1 MLENQYLHMTHLTRD
16 VLVKAIV
23 AEEMRSL
30 TGNDYIQSL
39 KDAYK
44 KWGHQ
49 SSDDLCRKFNSIKQT
64 TISVE
69 QLKP

>member
-1 MLENQYLHMTHLTRD
+1 MENQYLHMTHLTRD

-39 KDAYK
+39 KDAYH
-44 KWGHQ
+44 KWEHQ
-49 SSDDLCRKFNSIKQT
+49 SSDDLCKKFNSIKHT
-64 TISVE
+64 KISVE
-69 QLKP
+69 QLEP

>member
-1 MLENQYLHMTHLTRD
+1 MTHLTRD

-49 SSDDLCRKFNSIKQT
+49 SSDDLCRKFNSLKHT
-64 TISVE
+64 KISVE
-69 QLKP
+69 QLEP

>member
-1 MLENQYLHMTHLTRD
+1 MLENQHLHMTHLTRD

-39 KDAYK
+39 KDAYH

-49 SSDDLCRKFNSIKQT
+49 SSDDLCRKFNTLKKT
-64 TISVE
+64 NISVE
-69 QLKP
+69 QLEP

>member
-1 MLENQYLHMTHLTRD
+1 MENQYLHMTHLTRD

-39 KDAYK
+39 KDAYH
-44 KWGHQ
+44 KWEHQ
-49 SSDDLCRKFNSIKQT
+49 SSDDLCKKFNSLKHT
-64 TISVE
+64 KISVE
-69 QLKP
+69 QLEP

>member
-1 MLENQYLHMTHLTRD
+1 MTHLTRD

-49 SSDDLCRKFNSIKQT
+49 SSDDLCRT
-64 TISVE
+64 TTTLNKVA
-69 QLKP
+69 LVGD

>member
-1 MLENQYLHMTHLTRD
+1 MENQHLHMTHLTRD

-39 KDAYK
+39 KDAYH
-44 KWGHQ
+44 KWEHQ
-49 SSDDLCRKFNSIKQT
+49 SSDDLCKKFNSLKHT
-64 TISVE
+64 KISVE
-69 QLKP
+69 QLEP

>member
-1 MLENQYLHMTHLTRD
+1 MTHLTRD

-69 QLKP
+69 QLEP

>member
-1 MLENQYLHMTHLTRD
+1 MLENQHLHMTHLTRD

-39 KDAYK
+39 KDAYH
-44 KWGHQ
+44 KWEHQ
-49 SSDDLCRKFNSIKQT
+49 SSDDLCRKFNSIKHT
-64 TISVE
+64 KISVE
-69 QLKP
+69 QLEP

>member
-1 MLENQYLHMTHLTRD
+1 MTHLTRD

-39 KDAYK
+39 KDAYH
-44 KWGHQ
+44 KWEHQ
-49 SSDDLCRKFNSIKQT
+49 SSDDLCRKFNSLKHT
-64 TISVE
+64 KISVE
-69 QLKP
+69 QLEP